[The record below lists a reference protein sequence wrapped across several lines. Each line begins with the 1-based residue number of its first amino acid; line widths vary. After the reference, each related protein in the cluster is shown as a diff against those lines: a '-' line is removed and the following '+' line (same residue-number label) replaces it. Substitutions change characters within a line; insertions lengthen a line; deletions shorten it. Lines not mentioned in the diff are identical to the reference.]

1 MVAQNWENQVL
12 VNKALFSP
20 SKLLLLPPYFS
31 INISHLTTHSSLMGD
46 IHISDDWKSE
56 QEEWLEALEEVIESQ
71 GSTRSEALFQA
82 LRHLLARKGVANS
95 GPALNT
101 PYLNSIATDDQPA
114 YPGDPAL
121 EQRIENIIRWNAQAM
136 VLQAQDKD
144 LALGGHIATY
154 AACATMWEVLF
165 NHFLR
170 KRSADYGGDLLM
182 IQGHASPG
190 IYARAVWEGRLPL
203 QAIADFRQE
212 TLGGVSS
219 YPHPR
224 RMPAFWQAPT
234 VSMGLGPMTAIYQA
248 RFVKYLENR
257 GLKPQQGGKVWHF
270 IGDGEIDEPEI
281 YGTIGLASRE
291 NLDNLIFVVHCNLQR
306 LDGPVRGNGKIVQ
319 EVERHFLGASWE
331 VIKVVWSS
339 DWDELFAKDE
349 ADGVLLARLE
359 GLVDGNFQEL
369 ASANDGALT
378 RKMLIGSDALSD
390 RITALLAD
398 YSDDQL
404 KKLRRGGHDAVKVFA
419 AYQRA
424 VAANKPVAII
434 VKTVKGYG
442 MGKAAEGKNK
452 AHQTKDLSDDSRVE
466 TKNRYGIPLSD
477 DEAREAKFWF
487 PGPDAPETKYLHER
501 RKALGGYLPER
512 SDVYEKF
519 DLPEISIFEK
529 QFGGSAANAGKTIS
543 TTGAMIDILG
553 QLIKNQ
559 AIGKYIVPMVP
570 DEAQTF
576 GMEPLFNSAQ
586 IWNQKGQLYTPL
598 EIGISVIKYK
608 ESKTGQVL
616 QEGINED
623 GATASF
629 TAAGTAYAL
638 HGLPMV
644 PFYIYYSMF
653 GFQRVGDM
661 VWAAADMMAKG
672 FLLGATAGR
681 TTLNGEGLQHQDGH
695 SLLLAQTMPSVISYD
710 PAFAYELAVI
720 VHDGLRRM
728 YVENEAKLY
737 YITLYNENLN
747 MPEAPKG
754 VEAGIKRGLYRFQKS
769 KTKGGAKA
777 HLFGSGV
784 IMKQVLE
791 AAEILEKEGVSTDVW
806 SATSWTELYRDAVSC
821 ERWNMLHPG
830 EPEKVPYIQQA
841 LKGEEGVFVSA
852 NDWIKLTAGQLAP
865 WMPAAFTALGTDGF
879 GLSESREN
887 LRDYF
892 EISPKYIAFA
902 AVRLLH
908 KQDKI
913 SDKAVKA
920 FMEKYGVASEKVDPM
935 SV

>member
-1 MVAQNWENQVL
+1 
-12 VNKALFSP
+12 
-20 SKLLLLPPYFS
+20 
-31 INISHLTTHSSLMGD
+31 MGD
-46 IHISDDWKSE
+46 IHTQDDWKQE
-56 QEEWLEALEEVIESQ
+56 QQEWLEALEEVIDSQ
-71 GSTRSEALFQA
+71 GKIRSEELFQA
-82 LRHLLARKGVANS
+82 LRSLLARHGAAT
-95 GPALNT
+95 GGAALNT
-101 PYLNSIATDDQPA
+101 PYKNTIAPEDQPA
-114 YPGDPAL
+114 YPGDLEL

-136 VLQAQDKD
+136 VLQAQDKKF
-144 LALGGHIATY
+144 ALGGHIATY
-154 AACATMWEVLF
+154 AASATMTEVLF

-170 KRSADYGGDLLM
+170 KRSADYGGDLFM
-182 IQGHASPG
+182 FQGHASPG
-190 IYARAVWEGRLPL
+190 IYARAVWEGRLKE
-203 QAIADFRQE
+203 QQIADFRQE

-224 RMPAFWQAPT
+224 RMPKFWQAPT
-234 VSMGLGPMTAIYQA
+234 VSMGLGPMTALYQA
-248 RFVKYLENR
+248 RFIKYLENR
-257 GLKPQQGGKVWHF
+257 GLKPQNGGKVWHF

-291 NLDNLIFVVHCNLQR
+291 NLDNVVFVVHCNLQR
-306 LDGPVRGNGKIVQ
+306 LDGPVRGNGKIIQ
-319 EVERHFLGASWE
+319 EVERHFFGASWE

-339 DWDELFAKDE
+339 DWDELLARDE
-349 ADGVLLARLE
+349 EGVLLARME
-359 GLVDGNFQEL
+359 GLVDGQFQEM
-369 ASANDGALT
+369 ASVNDGAFT
-378 RKMLIGSDALSD
+378 RKMLIGNDALSEQ
-390 RITALLAD
+390 ITALLTD
-398 YSDDQL
+398 VNDEQL
-404 KKLRRGGHDAVKVFA
+404 GKMRRGGHDAEKIFA
-419 AYQRA
+419 AYDRA
-424 VAANKPVAII
+424 VKSNKPVAII

-442 MGKAAEGKNK
+442 MGKWAEGKNK
-452 AHQTKDLSDDSRVE
+452 AHQTKDLNIEGRVE
-466 TKNRYGIPLSD
+466 TKNRYAIPISD
-477 DEAREAKFWF
+477 KEAEKGKFWF

-512 SDVYEKF
+512 SDKFEKF
-519 DLPEISIFEK
+519 KAPKLSLFDKQLKGNAPAEKGIEADKLP
-529 QFGGSAANAGKTIS
+529 S
-543 TTGAMIDILG
+543 TTRAMVDIMSS
-553 QLIKNQ
+553 LIKDPE
-559 AIGKYIVPMVP
+559 IGKYIVPIVP

-576 GMEPLFNSAQ
+576 GMEPLFNSVQ

-638 HGLPMV
+638 HGIPTV

-661 VWAAADMMAKG
+661 VWAAADMMCKG

-695 SLLLAQTMPSVISYD
+695 SILIAQTVPSVITYD

-720 VHDGLRRM
+720 VQDGLRRM
-728 YVENEAKLY
+728 YEENEPKIY
-737 YITLYNENLN
+737 YITLYNENYW
-747 MPEAPKG
+747 MPEMPKG
-754 VEAGIKRGLYRFQKS
+754 VEEGIKRGLYRFQKTS
-769 KTKGGAKA
+769 SKGGAKA

-791 AAEILEKEGVSTDVW
+791 AAEILENEGVSTDVW
-806 SATSWTELYRDAVSC
+806 SATSWSELYRDAVSC
-821 ERWNMLHPG
+821 DRWNMLHPG
-830 EPEKVPYIQQA
+830 EPERIPYIQQQ

-852 NDWIKLTAGQLAP
+852 NDWVKLTAGQLAP
-865 WMPAAFTALGTDGF
+865 WMPKDFTPLGTDGF

-908 KQDKI
+908 RQGKI
-913 SDKAVKA
+913 TEKAVKE
-920 FMEKYGVASEKVDPM
+920 FMKKYGVKSEKLEPM

>member
-1 MVAQNWENQVL
+1 
-12 VNKALFSP
+12 
-20 SKLLLLPPYFS
+20 
-31 INISHLTTHSSLMGD
+31 MGD
-46 IHISDDWKSE
+46 IQLDDWKSE
-56 QEEWLEALEEVIESQ
+56 QEEWLEAIEEVLETQ
-71 GSTRSEALFQA
+71 GKGRTEELFQR
-82 LRHLLARKGVANS
+82 LRYLIARKGVGNG

-101 PYLNSIATDDQPA
+101 PYLNTIAPDDQPA
-114 YPGDPAL
+114 YPGDL
-121 EQRIENIIRWNAQAM
+121 EIEQRIENILRWNAQAM

-154 AACATMWEVLF
+154 AASATMTEVLF
-165 NHFLR
+165 HHFLR
-170 KRSADYGGDLLM
+170 KRSAEYGGDLFM
-182 IQGHASPG
+182 FQGHASPG
-190 IYARAVWEGRLPL
+190 IYARAVWEGRLTE
-203 QAIADFRQE
+203 QQIADFRQE

-224 RMPAFWQAPT
+224 RMPKFWQAPT
-234 VSMGLGPMTAIYQA
+234 VSMGLGPMTALYQA
-248 RFVKYLENR
+248 RFYKYLENR
-257 GLKPQQGGKVWHF
+257 GLKPQNGGKVWHF

-281 YGTIGLASRE
+281 YGSIGLASRE
-291 NLDNLIFVVHCNLQR
+291 NLDNVVFVVHCNLQR
-306 LDGPVRGNGKIVQ
+306 LDGPVRGNGKVIQ
-319 EVERHFLGASWE
+319 EVERQFFGAGWE
-331 VIKVVWSS
+331 VIKVIWSS
-339 DWDELFAKDE
+339 DWDELLAQDE
-349 ADGVLLARLE
+349 QGVLLSRLE
-359 GLVDGNFQEL
+359 GLVDGQFQEM

-378 RKMLIGSDALSD
+378 RKMLIGNDGLSAQ
-390 RITALLAD
+390 ITALLSGL
-398 YSDDQL
+398 SDEQIA
-404 KKLRRGGHDAVKVFA
+404 KMRRGGHDAQKVYA
-419 AYQRA
+419 AYDRA
-424 VAANKPVAII
+424 VKSGRPTAVI

-466 TKNRYGIPLSD
+466 TKNRYGIPISD
-477 DEAREAKFWF
+477 EEAKAAKFWF

-519 DLPEISIFEK
+519 NLPGLEIFEK
-529 QFGGSAANAGKTIS
+529 QIKGSESGKAVS
-543 TTGAMIDILG
+543 TTGAMVDIMTHLVR
-553 QLIKNQ
+553 NPE
-559 AIGKYIVPMVP
+559 IGKYIVPIVP

-576 GMEPLFNSAQ
+576 GMEPMFNSAQ

-661 VWAAADMMAKG
+661 VWAAADMMTKG
-672 FLLGATAGR
+672 FLLGGTAGR

-695 SLLLAQTMPSVISYD
+695 SILIAQTMPAVIPYD

-728 YVENEAKLY
+728 YVDNGHMIY
-737 YITLYNENLN
+737 YITLYNENLL
-747 MPEAPKG
+747 MPEMPKG
-754 VEAGIKRGLYRFQKS
+754 AEEGIKRGLYRFRKSAQKS
-769 KTKGGAKA
+769 AKDGAKA

-784 IMKQVLE
+784 IMDQVLK
-791 AAEILEKEGVSTDVW
+791 AAEILENEGVSTDVW
-806 SATSWTELYRDAVSC
+806 SATSWTELYRDAISC
-821 ERWNMLHPG
+821 DRWNLLHPG
-830 EPEKVPYIQQA
+830 EKEKVPYVQQA

-852 NDWIKLTAGQLAP
+852 NDWVKLTAGQLAP
-865 WMPAAFTALGTDGF
+865 WMPADFIALGTDGF

-887 LRDYF
+887 LRNYF

-902 AVRLLH
+902 AVRLLQ
-908 KQDKI
+908 KQGKV
-913 SDKAVKA
+913 SEKAVLE
-920 FMEKYGVASEKVDPM
+920 FMKKYGVESEKTEPM
-935 SV
+935 HV

>member
-1 MVAQNWENQVL
+1 
-12 VNKALFSP
+12 
-20 SKLLLLPPYFS
+20 
-31 INISHLTTHSSLMGD
+31 MGD
-46 IHISDDWKSE
+46 IHIIDDWKSE
-56 QEEWLEALEEVIESQ
+56 QDEWLEALEEVIESQ
-71 GSTRSEALFQA
+71 GKGRTEELFQR
-82 LRHLLARKGVANS
+82 LRRLMARHGAANG

-101 PYLNSIATDDQPA
+101 PYMNTIAPEDQPA
-114 YPGDPAL
+114 YPGDLAI

-154 AACATMWEVLF
+154 AASATMTEVLF

-170 KRSADYGGDLLM
+170 KRSADYGGDLFM
-182 IQGHASPG
+182 FQGHASPG
-190 IYARAVWEGRLPL
+190 IYARAVWEGRLPE

-212 TLGGVSS
+212 LLGGVSS

-224 RMPAFWQAPT
+224 RMPKFWQAPT
-234 VSMGLGPMTAIYQA
+234 VSMGLGPMTALYQA
-248 RFVKYLENR
+248 RFVKYLESR
-257 GLKPQQGGKVWHF
+257 GLKPQNGGKVWHF

-291 NLDNLIFVVHCNLQR
+291 NLDNVVFVVHCNLQR
-306 LDGPVRGNGKIVQ
+306 LDGPVRGNAKVVQ
-319 EVERHFLGASWE
+319 EVERQFFGAGWE
-331 VIKVVWSS
+331 VIKVIWSS
-339 DWDELFAKDE
+339 DWDD
-349 ADGVLLARLE
+349 LLARDEDGALLNRLE
-359 GLVDGNFQEL
+359 TLVDGQFQEM
-369 ASANDGALT
+369 AAMQDGALI
-378 RKMLIGSDALSD
+378 RRMLIGDDANSAS
-390 RITALLAD
+390 ITALLAD
-398 YSDDQL
+398 VSDE
-404 KKLRRGGHDAVKVFA
+404 KLAKMRRGGHDAEKVYA
-419 AYQRA
+419 AYDRA
-424 VAANKPVAII
+424 TKSGKPTAII

-452 AHQTKDLSDDSRVE
+452 AHQTKDLSEDSRVE
-466 TKNRYGIPLSD
+466 TKNRYAIPLSD
-477 DEAREAKFWF
+477 EDAKAAKFYF

-512 SDVYEKF
+512 SDEYPKF
-519 DLPEISIFEK
+519 ALPDLATFDK
-529 QFGGSAANAGKTIS
+529 QLNGSEANAGKLFS
-543 TTGAMIDILG
+543 TTAAMVDIMT
-553 QLIKNQ
+553 QLARNPEM
-559 AIGKYIVPMVP
+559 GKYVVPIVP

-576 GMEPLFNSAQ
+576 GMEPMFNSVQ

-638 HGLPMV
+638 HGVPTI

-661 VWAAADMMAKG
+661 VWAAADMMCKG

-695 SLLLAQTMPSVISYD
+695 SILIAQTVPSVIPYD

-720 VHDGLRRM
+720 VHDGIRRM
-728 YVENEAKLY
+728 YLNNESKIY
-737 YITLYNENLN
+737 YITLYNENLL
-747 MPEAPKG
+747 MPAMPKG
-754 VEAGIKRGLYRFQKS
+754 VEEGIRRGLYRFKKS
-769 KTKGGAKA
+769 DGKGKGAKA

-784 IMKQVLE
+784 IMKQVIE
-791 AAEILEKEGVSTDVW
+791 AAEILEKEGVSTDIW

-821 ERWNMLHPG
+821 DRWNRLHPG
-830 EPEKVPYIQQA
+830 EKEKIPYVQEA

-865 WMPAAFTALGTDGF
+865 WMPKDFVALGTDGF
-879 GLSESREN
+879 GLSESRES

-892 EISPKYIAFA
+892 EISPRYIAFA

-908 KQDKI
+908 KQGKI
-913 SDKAVKA
+913 TDKAVMD
-920 FMEKYGVASEKVDPM
+920 FMAKYKVESDKDDPM

>member
-1 MVAQNWENQVL
+1 
-12 VNKALFSP
+12 
-20 SKLLLLPPYFS
+20 
-31 INISHLTTHSSLMGD
+31 MGD
-46 IHISDDWKSE
+46 IQLDDWKLE
-56 QEEWLEALEEVIESQ
+56 QEEWLEAIEEVLENQ
-71 GSTRSEALFQA
+71 GKGRTEELFQR
-82 LRHLLARKGVANS
+82 LRYLIARKGVANG

-101 PYLNSIATDDQPA
+101 PYLNTIAPDDQPE
-114 YPGDPAL
+114 YPGDLEL
-121 EQRIENIIRWNAQAM
+121 EQRIENVIRWNAQAM

-154 AACATMWEVLF
+154 AASATMTEVLF
-165 NHFLR
+165 HHFLR
-170 KRSADYGGDLLM
+170 KRSADYGGDLFM
-182 IQGHASPG
+182 FQGHASPG

-212 TLGGVSS
+212 TIGGVSS

-224 RMPAFWQAPT
+224 RMPQFWQAPT
-234 VSMGLGPMTAIYQA
+234 VSMGLGPMTALYQA
-248 RFVKYLENR
+248 RFYKYLENR
-257 GLKPQQGGKVWHF
+257 GLKPQNGGKVWHF
-270 IGDGEIDEPEI
+270 IGDGEIDEPEV

-291 NLDNLIFVVHCNLQR
+291 HLDNVVFVVHCNLQR
-306 LDGPVRGNGKIVQ
+306 LDGPVRGNGKVIQ
-319 EVERHFLGASWE
+319 EVERHFFGAGWE
-331 VIKVVWSS
+331 VIKVIWSS
-339 DWDELFAKDE
+339 DWDELLAKDE
-349 ADGVLLARLE
+349 EGILLTRFE
-359 GLVDGNFQEL
+359 RLVDGQFQEM

-378 RKMLIGSDALSD
+378 RTMLIGSDELSEQISALLSD
-390 RITALLAD
+390 ISDEQLA
-398 YSDDQL
+398 
-404 KKLRRGGHDAVKVFA
+404 KMRRGGHDAEKIYA
-419 AYQRA
+419 AYDRA
-424 VAANKPVAII
+424 VKSNKPVAII

-477 DEAREAKFWF
+477 EEAKAAKFWY
-487 PGPDAPETKYLHER
+487 PDANAPETKYLLER
-501 RKALGGYLPER
+501 RKALGGFLPER
-512 SDVYEKF
+512 SETFEKF
-519 DLPEISIFEK
+519 NLPSLDFFEK
-529 QFGGSAANAGKTIS
+529 QLKGSDSGKTFS
-543 TTGAMIDILG
+543 TTGAMVDIML
-553 QLIKNQ
+553 QLARNQ
-559 AIGKYIVPMVP
+559 EVGKYIVPIVP

-576 GMEPLFNSAQ
+576 GMESLFNSLQ

-638 HGLPMV
+638 HGLPMA

-681 TTLNGEGLQHQDGH
+681 TTLNGEGLQHEDGH
-695 SLLLAQTMPSVISYD
+695 SVLIAQTVPSVIPYD

-728 YVENEAKLY
+728 YVENEHKIY
-737 YITLYNENLN
+737 YITLYNENLL
-747 MPEAPKG
+747 MPPMPKG
-754 VEAGIKRGLYRFQKS
+754 VEEGIKRGLYRYKKS
-769 KTKGGAKA
+769 DKKPAKDGAKA
-777 HLFGSGV
+777 HLLGSGV
-784 IMKQVLE
+784 IMEQVLK
-791 AAEILEKEGVSTDVW
+791 AAEILESEGVSTDVW

-821 ERWNMLHPG
+821 DRWNMLHPG
-830 EPEKVPYIQQA
+830 KEEKVPYIQQA
-841 LKGEEGVFVSA
+841 LKGEQGVFVSA

-865 WMPAAFTALGTDGF
+865 WMPQDFTALGTDGF
-879 GLSESREN
+879 GLSDSREN

-902 AVRLLH
+902 AVRLLQ
-908 KQDKI
+908 KQGKVTE
-913 SDKAVKA
+913 KAVLE
-920 FMEKYGVASEKVDPM
+920 FMKKYGVESEKVEPM